1 MRNVFHRGRRK
12 PDLSVSQERPPQDG
26 GKSPGSPAGYG
37 GSHPGA
43 GLPDR
48 R

>member
-1 MRNVFHRGRRK
+1 MDGGMRNVFHRGRRK
-12 PDLSVSQERPPQDG
+12 PDLSGQG
-26 GKSPGSPAGYG
+26 NG
-37 GSHPGA
+37 GA